1 MADITG
7 KLEHD
12 AAAPLTNSFREIIT
26 KAVCGT
32 GKNYFKYTEVLAI
45 PVGRTPSSI
54 LGSSVTRLKL
64 TEPLITETAGDGTK
78 NVRVSGTFDINVWYA
93 YNDDQ
98 ATDVAKET
106 VKFTEVIP
114 ISNVSEN
121 ILGQVDAR
129 AVLIKSPQCHKT
141 VITVNNQIQADI
153 ELGIY
158 AEIVG
163 ETKVF
168 VQVYSETEDE

>member
-1 MADITG
+1 MADIAG
-7 KLEHD
+7 KVEQEISASISTSSL
-12 AAAPLTNSFREIIT
+12 REIIT

-32 GKNYFKYTEVLAI
+32 GKQDFHYTENLSI
-45 PVGRTPSSI
+45 PVGRIPSSI

-64 TEPLITETAGDGTK
+64 TEPLVTEITSHGTK
-78 NVRVSGTFDINVWYA
+78 NVRVSGTFDINVWYS

-98 ATDVAKET
+98 ATDVAKDT

-114 ISNVSEN
+114 ISLISES

-129 AVLIKSPQCHKT
+129 AILIKAPQCHKT
-141 VITVNNQIQADI
+141 IISAMNQIQVDI

-163 ETKVF
+163 ETKVY
-168 VQVYSETEDE
+168 VQVYSETD

>member
-1 MADITG
+1 MADVDG
-7 KLEHD
+7 KLEQEVN
-12 AAAPLTNSFREIIT
+12 APAKFSFREIIT
-26 KAVCGT
+26 KAICGT
-32 GKNYFKYTEVLAI
+32 GKQNFQYTEHLTI
-45 PVGRTPSSI
+45 PVGRIPTSI

-64 TEPLITETAGDGTK
+64 TEPLVTEIAGDGKK

-106 VKFTEVIP
+106 TKFTEVIP
-114 ISNVSEN
+114 ITDISEN
-121 ILGQVDAR
+121 IIGQVDAR
-129 AVLIKSPQCHKT
+129 AVLTKTPQCYKT
-141 VITVNNQIQADI
+141 VITEKNQIQIDV

-168 VQVYSETEDE
+168 VQVYSDLE

>member
-1 MADITG
+1 MAEVDGT
-7 KLEHD
+7 LEQENT
-12 AAAPLTNSFREIIT
+12 APATASFREIIT
-26 KAVCGT
+26 KAICGT
-32 GKNYFKYTEVLAI
+32 GKRHFKYTEVLAL

-64 TEPLITETAGDGTK
+64 TEPLVTEIAGDGKK

-93 YNDDQ
+93 HNSDQ
-98 ATDVAKET
+98 TTDVAKET

-114 ISNVSEN
+114 IADISEN
-121 ILGQVDAR
+121 ILGQIDAR
-129 AVLIKSPQCHKT
+129 AVLVKAPQCHKT
-141 VITVNNQIQADI
+141 VINNSNQIQVDV

-163 ETKVF
+163 ETKVS
-168 VQVYSETEDE
+168 VQVYQDME

>member
-1 MADITG
+1 MADVDS
-7 KLEHD
+7 KLEQEV
-12 AAAPLTNSFREIIT
+12 AAPMITSFREIIT
-26 KAVCGT
+26 KAICGT
-32 GKNYFKYTEVLAI
+32 GKQNFRYTEYLTI
-45 PVGRTPSSI
+45 PVGRIPSSI

-64 TEPLITETAGDGTK
+64 TEPLVTEITGDGKK

-114 ISNVSEN
+114 ITEITEN
-121 ILGQVDAR
+121 IMGQVEAR
-129 AVLIKSPQCHKT
+129 AVLVKPPQCHKS
-141 VITVNNQIQADI
+141 VITDTNRIRVDV

-158 AEIVG
+158 AEIIG

-168 VQVYSETEDE
+168 VYVYPDTE